1 MFVSGRDGDE
11 ERWALVIRAVKT
23 IGPSPIGPRVTAR
36 SVQWSK
42 AQSSENLMY

>member
-1 MFVSGRDGDE
+1 MFVGGKDGDE
-11 ERWALVIRAVKT
+11 WAFVIRAVKT

-42 AQSSENLMY
+42 AQSSENIIY